1 MKIKNHKLF
10 SKNLLQTQNK
20 CDIVLSVIDEAFRRE
35 LEMRTE
41 IKVTMKNIYKYEK
54 PGYGYYASP
63 VEAYIYTMTGEDGKT
78 YIWKT
83 TSVLFEKVEC
93 KKGQG
98 YEYDSK
104 TDKWYA
110 HKDINRGDVIRIK
123 ATIKGES
130 EYKGQ
135 PQTEVQRVVLVDR
148 LVEAETKEQYI
159 ERKAEEQEQSLKDGD
174 FIWEMPYRQYKS
186 HYSDC
191 ETVRGSFRRTERG
204 ESLIKVIIRDGRL
217 KASGVRG
224 EHFKGYVFYF
234 TYSDQYISAG
244 YKAVCEENA
253 RKRLMADYPDAKNI
267 KVEVYY

>member
-1 MKIKNHKLF
+1 
-10 SKNLLQTQNK
+10 
-20 CDIVLSVIDEAFRRE
+20 
-35 LEMRTE
+35 MRTE
-41 IKVTMKNIYKYEK
+41 IKVTIKNIYKYEK

-63 VEAYIYTMTGEDGKT
+63 VEAYIYTMIGEDGKT
-78 YIWKT
+78 YVWKT
-83 TSVLFEKVEC
+83 TSVLFEKVEST
-93 KKGQG
+93 KGNAI
-98 YEYDSK
+98 EHDSK
-104 TDKWYA
+104 TDKWYS

-159 ERKAEEQEQSLKDGD
+159 ARKAEEQEQSLADGD
-174 FIWEMPYRQYKS
+174 IIWEMPYRQYKD
-186 HYSDC
+186 HYADC

-224 EHFKGYVFYF
+224 KQYYGYEFYF
-234 TYSDQYISAG
+234 KNADGKEYRTC
-244 YKAVCEENA
+244 YKAVSEENA
-253 RKRLMADYPDAKNI
+253 KKRLLKEYPEATDIRPGKKLYDYRMYDWC
-267 KVEVYY
+267 